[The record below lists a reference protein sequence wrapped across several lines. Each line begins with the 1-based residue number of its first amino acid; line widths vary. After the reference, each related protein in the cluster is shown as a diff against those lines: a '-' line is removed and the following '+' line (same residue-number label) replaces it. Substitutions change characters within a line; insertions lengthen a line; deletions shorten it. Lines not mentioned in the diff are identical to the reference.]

1 MKMMT
6 KVLLICIVMIFL
18 GTHLTGVVAETIN
31 QEPTESQDVSVNVED
46 LDFLPVGSVVR
57 CKGSK
62 QNVVIVARALLAND
76 KNDQTVYFDYGAFY
90 YPQGLVNQNVLYFQ
104 RDAIEEVVFVGYIND
119 SEKQIVQQLLQF
131 EEKNKDV
138 PRGNVNSF

>member
-1 MKMMT
+1 MKMMA
-6 KVLLICIVMIFL
+6 KVLVICIVMVLF
-18 GTHLTGVVAETIN
+18 GTHLTGVVAEMIS
-31 QEPTESQDVSVNVED
+31 QESTESQDISVNEEE
-46 LDFLPVGSVVR
+46 LSFLPVGSVVR

-62 QNVVIVARALLAND
+62 QNVVIAARALLAND
-76 KNDQTVYFDYGAFY
+76 KNEQTVYFDYGAFY
-90 YPQGLVNQNVLYFQ
+90 YPQGLVDQNILYFQ

-131 EEKNKDV
+131 EEKHKDV

>member
-1 MKMMT
+1 MKT
-6 KVLLICIVMIFL
+6 RLLAVCVVILLL
-18 GTHLTGVVAETIN
+18 GSALTGAVAETISH
-31 QEPTESQDVSVNVED
+31 EPTESQNISVNEEG
-46 LDFLPVGSVVR
+46 LPFLPVGSVVR

-131 EEKNKDV
+131 EEKHKDV

>member
-1 MKMMT
+1 MKKIKVMT
-6 KVLLICIVMIFL
+6 FCIVMIMAGAF
-18 GTHLTGVVAETIN
+18 LTGAFAEAN
-31 QEPTESQDVSVNVED
+31 QEPAKAGAVVNEEE

-76 KNDQTVYFDYGAFY
+76 KNEQTVYFDYGAFY

-131 EEKNKDV
+131 EEKHKDV